1 MALELVTI
9 PCLADNYCFLMHCS
23 ETGDTAV
30 IDVPEAAPV
39 SAALRE
45 RGWALTHVLLT
56 HHHYDHIDGLEEV
69 KAEYPDAVV
78 IGAEADAHRLPPL
91 DLKVKEGDTITVG
104 IEWVRVIDVS
114 GHTMGHIAFHFPES
128 EVVFTGDSLMALGC
142 GRLFE
147 GTPPRMF
154 ESLAKLAALPPET
167 TVCSGHEYTLAN
179 AKFALT
185 IEPGNAALQARAKD
199 TEKLRAAGIP
209 TVPSRLGLELETNPF
224 LRSKSPEVQQTVG
237 LLNGDPVAVFAAV
250 RKAKDD
256 F

>member
-56 HHHYDHIDGLEEV
+56 HHHYDHIDGLEEL

-91 DLKVKEGDTITVG
+91 DLRVKEGDTITIGNLTGRVVEMRGHSPCGIAIIFENEKVVISGDALFAGSVG
-104 IEWVRVIDVS
+104 RADLEGGDMQAQVRDIREKLLVLDDETVVCP
-114 GHTMGHIAFHFPES
+114 GHGPT
-128 EVVFTGDSLMALGC
+128 
-142 GRLFE
+142 
-147 GTPPRMF
+147 
-154 ESLAKLAALPPET
+154 T
-167 TVCSGHEYTLAN
+167 TVG
-179 AKFALT
+179 
-185 IEPGNAALQARAKD
+185 R
-199 TEKLRAAGIP
+199 EKRF
-209 TVPSRLGLELETNPF
+209 NPYF
-224 LRSKSPEVQQTVG
+224 
-237 LLNGDPVAVFAAV
+237 
-250 RKAKDD
+250 
-256 F
+256 